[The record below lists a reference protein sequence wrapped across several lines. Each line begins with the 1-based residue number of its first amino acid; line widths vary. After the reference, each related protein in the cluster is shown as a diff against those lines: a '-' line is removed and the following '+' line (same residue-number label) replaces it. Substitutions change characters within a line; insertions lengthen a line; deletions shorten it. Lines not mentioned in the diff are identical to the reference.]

1 MGNSF
6 LTFKMQGNIFILIVG
21 LVFIPS
27 TKASSECDLCVD
39 LVEAIEGFILAGDT
53 MDDIINKTEE
63 FCTTLGSLQPLCEN
77 LIERYLPEII
87 EGIIN
92 NNLNPF
98 DICKLLTICTDGD
111 TTVSG
116 PTTTPQPGPWM
127 YVETALEGGRVL
139 TVEPDQHHCWMAHKQ
154 GKDYQMWRLEAGG
167 CLRNKEHM
175 DRCLGL
181 ETHTTG
187 GGVYL
192 QVDEGIDSQ
201 KWKYENKYI
210 VNLSKSNSIWVAND
224 LSLNV
229 IWADIPLVTDGA
241 AVDVAKQDDTLS
253 MHWKFVE
260 P

>member
-1 MGNSF
+1 
-6 LTFKMQGNIFILIVG
+6 
-21 LVFIPS
+21 
-27 TKASSECDLCVD
+27 
-39 LVEAIEGFILAGDT
+39 
-53 MDDIINKTEE
+53 
-63 FCTTLGSLQPLCEN
+63 
-77 LIERYLPEII
+77 
-87 EGIIN
+87 
-92 NNLNPF
+92 
-98 DICKLLTICTDGD
+98 
-111 TTVSG
+111 
-116 PTTTPQPGPWM
+116 
-127 YVETALEGGRVL
+127 
-139 TVEPDQHHCWMAHKQ
+139 
-154 GKDYQMWRLEAGG
+154 MWRLEAGG

-229 IWADIPLVTDGA
+229 IWADVPLVTDGA

>member
-1 MGNSF
+1 MKGKIF
-6 LTFKMQGNIFILIVG
+6 LLILG
-21 LVFIPS
+21 LVYIPS

-39 LVEAIEGFILAGDT
+39 LVEAVEGFILAGDT
-53 MDDIINKTEE
+53 MDDIINKVEE
-63 FCTTLGSLQPLCEN
+63 FCTTLGALQPMCESM
-77 LIERYLPEII
+77 IERYLPEII
-87 EGIIN
+87 ENIIN

-98 DICKLLTICTDGD
+98 DICKLLTLCTDDD
-111 TTVSG
+111 TTVAG
-116 PTTTPQPGPWM
+116 PTTTPQPGPWV

-154 GKDYQMWRLEAGG
+154 GKDTQMWRLEAGG
-167 CLRNKEHM
+167 CLRNKGHM

-192 QVDEGIDSQ
+192 QVDEDIDSQ

-229 IWADIPLVTDGA
+229 IWADVPLVTDGA
-241 AVDVAKQDDTLS
+241 GVDVAKQDDTLS
-253 MHWKFVE
+253 MHWHFVE